1 MGDTCIGDPDQL
13 ASLLEK
19 ASLENDDRVHRFVPA
34 GEVVY
39 RVACPK
45 KRYGATGGGNCSEL
59 LPVKELSPQ
68 GKLEGEQLYLLPQT
82 RYCTRHD
89 GVVAVQTSPQPTL
102 RTTDG
107 STPGLEE
114 D

>member
-19 ASLENDDRVHRFVPA
+19 ASLEDDDRVHRLVPA

-59 LPVKELSPQ
+59 LPVKELSPL
-68 GKLEGEQLYLLPQT
+68 GKLEGEQVKRQLNARIRGPMYRILL
-82 RYCTRHD
+82 
-89 GVVAVQTSPQPTL
+89 VAKFGNVCRVYQC
-102 RTTDG
+102 
-107 STPGLEE
+107 
-114 D
+114 

>member
-13 ASLLEK
+13 ASLLE
-19 ASLENDDRVHRFVPA
+19 NDDRVHRFVPA
-34 GEVVY
+34 GKVVY

-59 LPVKELSPQ
+59 LPVKELSPL
-68 GKLEGEQLYLLPQT
+68 GKLEGEQLFLLPQT
-82 RYCTRHD
+82 RYT
-89 GVVAVQTSPQPTL
+89 AVQTSPQPTL

-107 STPGLEE
+107 STPGLGE